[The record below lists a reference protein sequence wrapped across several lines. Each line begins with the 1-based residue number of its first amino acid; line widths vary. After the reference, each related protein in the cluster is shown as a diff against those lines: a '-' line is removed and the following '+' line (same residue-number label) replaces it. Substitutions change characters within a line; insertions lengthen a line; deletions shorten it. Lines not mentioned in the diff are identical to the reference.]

1 MFYAQEYGKIGKQI
15 LNIVE
20 SRVKKEERMKELRNI
35 FDEMEYN
42 EKFSVEEVELRLKLL
57 KYN

>member
-1 MFYAQEYGKIGKQI
+1 MFYAQECGKIGKQI

-35 FDEMEYN
+35 FDEME
-42 EKFSVEEVELRLKLL
+42 
-57 KYN
+57 